1 MDMNVS
7 LLKSAQVKSN
17 VGKIDVSQFEDIK
30 SANNTNIFSAQE
42 TIKTAE
48 NNVNMTELKAV
59 ESMMN
64 DNCVRQFP
72 TNNGK
77 IRTLEINPNYK
88 EKDPRTNTEKAE
100 DDYEKAKKE
109 YEEAKEKLEIYEAHD
124 KYIEEEMAK
133 YYEAHPDCKPTERQY
148 INEEGK
154 VVTELVESDAAKEYR
169 EGLEATYKAE
179 HPEYVEQL
187 NDDSRE
193 EIMIKLKES
202 FKGDKIFIDKPKH
215 GDIWGPMPQIKMN
228 PDPLGT
234 IGQPLPMGE
243 PGPLAE
249 AFSDFVDDIYGAVGD
264 FVSDGVESTI
274 DFIGDVGGA
283 IGDLIED
290 GTEAI
295 IDETKEIV
303 EDIKDVLT
311 NPEPLE
317 WGVQRIDTDDEQ
329 ARKKA
334 EEFRRMTEM

>member
-48 NNVNMTELKAV
+48 NNVNMSELKAV

-64 DNCVRQFP
+64 DNCVRQMP
-72 TNNGK
+72 REKGK
-77 IRTLEINPNYK
+77 IRTLEINPNYR
-88 EKDPRTNTEKAE
+88 EEDPRTNTEKAE

-133 YYEAHPDCKPTERQY
+133 YYEAHPDCKPTERKY

-154 VVTELVESDAAKEYR
+154 EVTELVESDAAKEYR
-169 EGLEATYKAE
+169 EGIEATYKAE

-187 NDDSRE
+187 NKDKTE
-193 EIMIKLKES
+193 EIKLELLKSKDNKINLPPEKKHDIEWQIAQEEYFKEHPEAREAWERE
-202 FKGDKIFIDKPKH
+202 KERNPL
-215 GDIWGPMPQIKMN
+215 DIVVLEY
-228 PDPLGT
+228 D
-234 IGQPLPMGE
+234 
-243 PGPLAE
+243 
-249 AFSDFVDDIYGAVGD
+249 
-264 FVSDGVESTI
+264 ESLME
-274 DFIGDVGGA
+274 FNRFRRNWENQYR
-283 IGDLIED
+283 ED
-290 GTEAI
+290 
-295 IDETKEIV
+295 
-303 EDIKDVLT
+303 
-311 NPEPLE
+311 NPEYQEFL
-317 WGVQRIDTDDEQ
+317 DEQ